1 MPPVPEATL
10 QTTAATCCYCGVG
23 CGVLIEHDGEKIL
36 GVQGDPSHPANFGR
50 LCSKGSSLH
59 LTGDLD
65 ARALYPELRLGKN
78 LARARTDWD
87 SALDHAASVF
97 AETIREHGPDSVA
110 FYISGQ
116 LLTEDYY
123 AFNKLARALVG
134 TNNIDSN
141 SRLCMSSAVVGY
153 KRSLGADAPPCNYE
167 DIEQADCLLIAGSNM
182 AYAHPILFRR
192 LEAAKAAR
200 PGMKIIVVDPRRTD
214 TCELAD
220 LHLGLAPGSDVAL
233 FHGLLHLLLANGD
246 YDPAYID
253 AHTEGFEALR
263 ELAADYP
270 PSEVARLCAID
281 ESELRRA
288 AELIGQSPAFL
299 SLWCMG
305 LNQSSAGSAKN
316 SALINLHLATG
327 QIGRVGAGPFSLT
340 GQPNAMG
347 GRETGSL
354 SNLLPGHR
362 EAANPE
368 HRAEVARYWGVD
380 SLPETPGLSAVE
392 LFEAVRAGKIKAL
405 WIACTN
411 PAQSLPDQQKIHE
424 ALSLCP
430 FVVVQEAFFTT
441 ETCKYADLLLP
452 AASWGEK
459 EGSVTNSERRISHV
473 RRAVPAPAEARPDW
487 AIVCDFARRLE
498 QLQRPGLPSLF
509 AFLDAEML
517 FEEYKH
523 LTQGRDLDLS
533 GLSYAILDNQG
544 PQQWPFPA
552 GARQGT
558 ARLYGNGLFPTASGR
573 AQFVADPYRPA
584 QERPE
589 ADFPLLLNTGRLR
602 DQWHGMSRT
611 GTAARLFGHAPEAVL
626 GLHPDELARRGLQSG
641 ELIRLRSRRGGLIL
655 PVQADDSLQAG
666 QAYLPM
672 HWGDRFLKGLGTNVL
687 TQPAFDP
694 LSKQP
699 ELKLSA
705 VQVERAELPWQFFA
719 LVEGDVQRRFTALRP
734 LFERFAYASLAPT
747 GREQRP
753 ALLLKA
759 AATTAPDAELLAQ
772 IDALL
777 GLDQGPVMAYDD
789 PRRGVGKRLRT
800 EGGRIVAV
808 RLAGEIAARDWLK
821 GLWEQGSSD
830 AELRRWLLA
839 PLATPPGGGMQA
851 SKVLCNCMN
860 VSQDAVC
867 AGIERGLDLDGLK
880 RELKCGTS
888 CGSCVPEIKRLL
900 ATRVAAVAVQA

>member
-1 MPPVPEATL
+1 MAPAT
-10 QTTAATCCYCGVG
+10 QHTATTCCYCGVG

-36 GVQGDPSHPANFGR
+36 GVQGDPEHPANFGK
-50 LCSKGSSLH
+50 LCSKGSTLH

-65 ARALYPELRLGKN
+65 ARALYPELRLGKG
-78 LARARTDWD
+78 LARSRSDWD
-87 SALDHAASVF
+87 SALDHAANVF

-167 DIEQADCLLIAGSNM
+167 DIELADCLLIAGSNM

-200 PGMKIIVVDPRRTD
+200 PEMKIIVVDPRRTD
-214 TCELAD
+214 TCDLAD
-220 LHLGLAPGSDVAL
+220 LHLAILPGTDVAL
-233 FHGLLHLLLANGD
+233 FHGILHILMWEGWVD
-246 YDPAYID
+246 HAYIT
-253 AHTEGFEALR
+253 AHTEGFEALKSLVR
-263 ELAADYP
+263 EFTPTAVADICGI
-270 PSEVARLCAID
+270 AQADL
-281 ESELRRA
+281 LRA
-288 AELIGQSPAFL
+288 AELIGKSPAFL

-305 LNQSSAGSAKN
+305 LNQSTAGSAKN

-327 QIGRVGAGPFSLT
+327 QIGKIGAGPFSLT

-362 EAANPE
+362 EAGNPE
-368 HRAEVARYWGVD
+368 HRAEVARYWGVN
-380 SLPETPGLSAVE
+380 SLPERPGLSAVE
-392 LFEAVRAGKIKAL
+392 LFEAVRVGKIKAL

-424 ALSLCP
+424 ALATCP

-441 ETCKYADLLLP
+441 ETCHYADLLLP

-459 EGSVTNSERRISHV
+459 EGSVTNSERRITHV

-487 AIVCDFARRLE
+487 VITCDFARRLE
-498 QLQRPGLPSLF
+498 QLLRPGLPSLF
-509 AFLDAEML
+509 TFLDSESL

-523 LTQGRDLDLS
+523 LTSNRDLDLS

-552 GARQGT
+552 GAQQGT
-558 ARLYGNGLFPTASGR
+558 ARLYEDGHFPTASGR
-573 AQFVADPYRPA
+573 AQFLADPYCAGKEKRDT
-584 QERPE
+584 RY
-589 ADFPLLLNTGRLR
+589 PLLLNTGRLR

-611 GTAARLFGHAPEAVL
+611 GTAARLFGHAEEAVL
-626 GLHPDELARRGLQSG
+626 SLHPDELRRRSLQTG
-641 ELIRLRSRRGGLIL
+641 ELVTLRSRRGELSL
-655 PVQADDSLQAG
+655 PVQADENVRPG

-672 HWGDRFLKGLGTNVL
+672 HWGNRFLKGLGTNVL

-699 ELKLSA
+699 ELKLSG
-705 VQVERAELPWQFFA
+705 VEVSKAELPWQFFA
-719 LVEGDVQRRFTALRP
+719 LVEGDVQRRFEALRP
-734 LFERFAYASLAPT
+734 LFETFTYASLTLT
-747 GREQRP
+747 GRERP
-753 ALLLKA
+753 ALLIKA
-759 AATTAPDAELLAQ
+759 ASGEAPPTELLAQ

-777 GLDQGPVMAYDD
+777 AVDAGPVLAYDD
-789 PRRGVGKRLRT
+789 PRRTVGKRVRI
-800 EGGRIVAV
+800 EDGRIVSI
-808 RLAGEIAARDWLK
+808 RLAGETAARDWLK
-821 GLWEQGSSD
+821 GLWNDGQAD
-830 AELRRWLLA
+830 ADLRRWLLA
-839 PLATPPGGGMQA
+839 PLSTPPGSNGKKL
-851 SKVLCNCMN
+851 SKTLCNCLN

-867 AGIERGLDLDGLK
+867 AGIARGLDLNGLK
-880 RELKCGTS
+880 QELKCGTS

-900 ATRVAAVAVQA
+900 ATQPVAVSA